1 MKKKV
6 IETIEK
12 KFEEDIRW
20 LNHDLENNAKEIN
33 KLVEKQKEMKNT
45 RKGLYEILNM
55 IKGENEKI

>member
-20 LNHDLENNAKEIN
+20 INHDLEKNAKEIN
-33 KLVEKQKEMKNT
+33 KLVVKQKEMKNT
-45 RKGLYEILNM
+45 RKGLYVRF
-55 IKGENEKI
+55 